1 MRRALSLTVLVAALG
16 YFVDMF
22 DLTIFGVV
30 RVASLKDLGFTD
42 PAEITSKGVLL
53 INIQAAGM
61 LIGGL
66 LWGVLGDKRGR
77 LSVLFGSILLYSIS
91 NLLNAFV
98 VDINQYAVLRFL
110 AGVGLAGELGA
121 AVTLVAETLTPETRG
136 YGTTIIAAL
145 GLLGAVAASLIGGS
159 LHWKTAYLVGGTM
172 GFLLLAARFKMAD
185 SSLFQKAHH
194 ASHRGDLR
202 LLLSGDRF
210 FRYLCCILVG
220 VPIYFTTGI
229 LFTFA
234 PELAQGLGFE
244 GVTAAEA
251 ILYGSIGLTIGDLL
265 SGLLSQ
271 WLKSRKRAV
280 FASLFLGAA
289 LTVLYFA
296 TAGLS
301 KGLFYATCFALGL
314 AAGYWAVLVTI
325 AAEQFGT
332 NIRATVATSVPNL
345 VRSSVIVLTIS
356 FSYLK
361 SSLGIIAAAEL
372 VAAVVFG
379 LAFFATSRLEE
390 SYGKD
395 LAFVET
401 LATEAELT
409 GDEASLEA
417 SKSTLQ

>member
-30 RVASLKDLGFTD
+30 RVASLKDLGLTD

-53 INIQAAGM
+53 VNLQAAGM
-61 LIGGL
+61 LLGGL
-66 LWGVLGDKRGR
+66 LWGILGDKRGR
-77 LSVLFGSILLYSIS
+77 LSVLFGSILLYSIA

-98 VDINQYAVLRFL
+98 TDINQYAILRFL
-110 AGVGLAGELGA
+110 AGIGLAGELGA
-121 AVTLVAETLTPETRG
+121 AVTLVAESLTPETRG

-145 GLLGAVAASLIGGS
+145 GLLGAVAASLIGGL
-159 LHWKTAYLVGGTM
+159 LHWKLAYFIGGVM

-185 SSLFQKAHH
+185 SGLFQKAHH

-202 LLLSGDRF
+202 LLLTGDRF
-210 FRYLCCILVG
+210 FRYVCCILVG

-234 PELAQGLGFE
+234 PELAHALGFE
-244 GVTAAEA
+244 GVTAGDA
-251 ILYGSIGLTIGDLL
+251 ILCGSIGLTIGDLL

-271 WLKSRKRAV
+271 WLRSRKRAV
-280 FASLFLGAA
+280 FVSLFLGAI

-296 TAGLS
+296 TAHLS
-301 KGLFYATCFALGL
+301 KELFYATCFALGL

-356 FSYLK
+356 FTYLK
-361 SSLGIIAAAEL
+361 TSLGTVGAAEL
-372 VAAVVFG
+372 VAAVVFA
-379 LAFFATSRLEE
+379 LAFFATSRLDE

-395 LAFVET
+395 LEYLET
-401 LATEAELT
+401 FETSPEEQ
-409 GDEASLEA
+409 ASSVDLKA
-417 SKSTLQ
+417 SKPTH